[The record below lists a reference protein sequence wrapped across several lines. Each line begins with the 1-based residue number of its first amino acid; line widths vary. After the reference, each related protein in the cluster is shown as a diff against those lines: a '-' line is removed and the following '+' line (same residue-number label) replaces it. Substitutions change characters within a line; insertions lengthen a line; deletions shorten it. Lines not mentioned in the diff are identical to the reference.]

1 MFKTISTFVAG
12 ICAALFLVMAA
23 PVLAAEINWQ
33 RSYSDALAVSKSEN
47 KPIMVVF
54 TADWC
59 VFCKKLENQTF
70 TDPKIINIINN
81 NFIAVKIDKDK
92 ETKIA
97 NDFNVAGIPDMYF
110 LTPFSMENG
119 VKTIARQL
127 GFIKVEDLLPGL
139 QKIADRYTN
148 QP

>member
-1 MFKTISTFVAG
+1 MFKTVFAFVAG
-12 ICAALFLVMAA
+12 ICAVLFLFMVA

-70 TDPKIINIINN
+70 TNAKIVNLINN

-97 NDFNVAGIPDMYF
+97 NDFNVTGIPDMYF
-110 LTPFSMENG
+110 LTPFSIENG
-119 VKTIARQL
+119 VQTIARQL